1 MDRLGIKEGSTVEL
15 NRVLF
20 IGDDGAT
27 FIGNPFIEGAKIVA
41 TSLGEVKG
49 KKLTVFKYKAKV
61 RYRRKKGHRQTYS
74 RIMINEIIAPRQGS
88 KGADVQ
94 SEGS

>member
-1 MDRLGIKEGSTVEL
+1 M
-15 NRVLF
+15 LF
-20 IGDDGAT
+20 LGDDKAT
-27 FIGNPFIEGAKIVA
+27 FVGNPFVEGAKVIA

-74 RIMINEIIAPRQGS
+74 RILINEIVVPGQGS
-88 KGADVQ
+88 QEANVPSG
-94 SEGS
+94 GN